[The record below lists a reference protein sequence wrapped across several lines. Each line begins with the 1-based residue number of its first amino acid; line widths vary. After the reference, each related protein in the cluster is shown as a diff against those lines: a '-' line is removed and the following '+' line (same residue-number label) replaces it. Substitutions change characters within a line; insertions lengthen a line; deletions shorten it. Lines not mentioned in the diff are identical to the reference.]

1 MTSSVETPDV
11 EALALT
17 MLNSMGVTVR
27 TRVPATR
34 PKKFIRVSLAGGGE
48 ESIFDTPRLLVECWA
63 PTTPEASELARQ
75 ARLQLQ
81 LSQFDVIGGWQIYGV
96 DADYPVNF
104 PDEASERYQFLAE
117 IRVRKH

>member
-17 MLNSMGVTVR
+17 MLNPMGVNVS
-27 TRVPATR
+27 TRVPARR
-34 PKKFIRVSLAGGGE
+34 PDKFIRVSLAGGGE

-63 PTTPEASELARQ
+63 PTTPEASDIARK

>member
-1 MTSSVETPDV
+1 MTSSVKTPDV

-17 MLNSMGVTVR
+17 MLNSMGVNVS

-34 PKKFIRVSLAGGGE
+34 PDKFIRVSLAGGGE

-81 LSQFDVIGGWQIYGV
+81 LSQFDVIGGWQLYGG
-96 DADYPVNF
+96 DADYPVSY
-104 PDEASERYQFLAE
+104 PDETSERYQFLVTL
-117 IRVRKH
+117 RVRKH

>member
-1 MTSSVETPDV
+1 MTSSVQTPDV

-17 MLNSMGVTVR
+17 MLNSMGVTVS

-81 LSQFDVIGGWQIYGV
+81 LSQFDVISGWQIYGV